1 MIRSMIIYGPAGCG
15 KTRNAD
21 RLMEHFGL
29 TRIHDE
35 GVRPIRDI
43 DAYGTL
49 YLMQTPPPL
58 GKRNGARCRSFAQA
72 MESMR

>member
-15 KTRNAD
+15 KTRNAE

-29 TRIHDE
+29 TRIVDRE
-35 GVRPIRDI
+35 ATSI

-72 MESMR
+72 MESVR